1 MATKTITERRAEKLA
16 QMDALKKELASL
28 ETKAGERIGRLA
40 VRAGLADLS
49 LDEETLVKEFQAIAG
64 RFRSGKAE
72 PEPAHPASPDP
83 A

>member
-1 MATKTITERRAEKLA
+1 MVRKTITERRAEKLA

-28 ETKAGERIGRLA
+28 ETKAGERIGKLA

-49 LDEETLVKEFQAIAG
+49 LDDDTLVKEFQAIAG
-64 RFRSGKAE
+64 RFRSGKAK
-72 PEPAHPASPDP
+72 PDTAHPASPDP